1 MAPSFGL
8 ISVGGKSPLTNGIK
22 EANVGG
28 PAGQKLGKL
37 GINVNPDPALK
48 RGALG
53 SPGFTAFIP
62 VINHGAFCGAG

>member
-1 MAPSFGL
+1 MLKKLRNGLWKLLAARSLEFFKQKLKEGFGEK
-8 ISVGGKSPLTNGIK
+8 GGKAISR
-22 EANVGG
+22 
-28 PAGQKLGKL
+28 
-37 GINVNPDPALK
+37 VNPDPALK